1 MTYLLLLTFQENVLL
16 RKDLESKDED
26 KPKGE
31 FLSTVYFSSK
41 KKNNHIYYHHHR
53 CYLLKG
59 KVIFV
64 IQKLVCTCFFK
75 GCPIYQRCNSLWNVC
90 KVAYIGT
97 FVYPVISQLSFRTM
111 KMSSNFQESLSTL
124 SFSIVNLFN
133 STVWY
138 VLTNQVIV
146 LAFYTDSLQA
156 SQAFL
161 SCLGEECMTSPK

>member
-1 MTYLLLLTFQENVLL
+1 MFYSEKTL
-16 RKDLESKDED
+16 RAKMKTSQKVNSFLQYT
-26 KPKGE
+26 
-31 FLSTVYFSSK
+31 FLS
-41 KKNNHIYYHHHR
+41 KKNNHIYYHHHH

-97 FVYPVISQLSFRTM
+97 FVYPVIFQLSFRTM